1 MSHGKVY
8 PSQKFNKPIYNR
20 EGKKI
25 KNSFILA
32 GLFLGCKAGTSMN
45 LSPHFHS
52 FLNVVSKARPLC
64 GDLISIREALG
75 LIARVLQVLIV
86 SAVMEN

>member
-1 MSHGKVY
+1 
-8 PSQKFNKPIYNR
+8 
-20 EGKKI
+20 
-25 KNSFILA
+25 
-32 GLFLGCKAGTSMN
+32 MN